1 MKYLQAFRLQI
12 DLRFHLNRKY
22 ICTVTDN
29 EINFCCTAL
38 GSPIIALNALTCY
51 QLLKNILLG
60 QRTFEFFKIMLIY
73 DRRVIEIPLNQIV
86 VHEA

>member
-22 ICTVTDN
+22 ICTVIDN
-29 EINFCCTAL
+29 EINFSCTAL
-38 GSPIIALNALTCY
+38 GSPIIALNALTCF

-60 QRTFEFFKIMLIY
+60 QRAFEFFKQF
-73 DRRVIEIPLNQIV
+73 IPV
-86 VHEA
+86 K